1 MPNTDTLHNKAA
13 SVSKLTALTVD
24 TGKKLE
30 GKLATVK

>member
-1 MPNTDTLHNKAA
+1 MPNTDTLHNKA